1 MKVVNGSQTITGGE
15 NRMGTEFSAPSAREN
30 IAHGA
35 SRGRETERP
44 ESPRSG
50 RKRCVPISSA
60 SPKSAARYAGS
71 GLLAL
76 LTHGLR
82 RGLRSAARYARSL
95 YCPFHLKEWET
106 HTLSASALLAAALL
120 IASIPACAQYMH
132 EPKGALTQNTPI
144 PILQQVGID
153 QRIGQQVPLDL
164 IFRDE
169 TGKSAPLR
177 SYFGRRPVLLTLVY
191 YQCPMLCSQVLNGVV
206 GGLLSQK
213 LSVGRDFDIVTVSF
227 DPRDTPADATEKRN
241 TYLKRYGRAGA
252 EKGWHFLTGEQ
263 PAIEA
268 LTKAVGFRYAWDPK
282 IQQYAHASGIMVA
295 TADGRLSHYLYGIEY
310 TPKDMRLALVESSEG
325 KLGNVVDQVMLYC
338 YHYDPATGKYGAV
351 VTNMLRLGGAL
362 TLLLLGGFL
371 AMAWQR
377 ELRLKTARVAARAH
391 KSAGRAGRY
400 VD

>member
-1 MKVVNGSQTITGGE
+1 MKAANRNLCKNVMRTI
-15 NRMGTEFSAPSAREN
+15 A
-30 IAHGA
+30 
-35 SRGRETERP
+35 
-44 ESPRSG
+44 
-50 RKRCVPISSA
+50 V
-60 SPKSAARYAGS
+60 
-71 GLLAL
+71 LV
-76 LTHGLR
+76 
-82 RGLRSAARYARSL
+82 
-95 YCPFHLKEWET
+95 
-106 HTLSASALLAAALL
+106 AAAVPL
-120 IASIPACAQYMH
+120 CAQYMH
-132 EPKGALTQNTPI
+132 EPKEALTQNTPI

-164 IFRDE
+164 AFRDE
-169 TGKSAPLR
+169 TGKSVPLR

-241 TYLKRYGRAGA
+241 VYLKRYGRAGA
-252 EKGWHFLTGEQ
+252 EKGWHFLTGYQ

-310 TPKDMRLALVESSEG
+310 TPKDLRLALVESSEG

-391 KSAGRAGRY
+391 KSPGRAG
-400 VD
+400 

>member
-1 MKVVNGSQTITGGE
+1 
-15 NRMGTEFSAPSAREN
+15 
-30 IAHGA
+30 
-35 SRGRETERP
+35 
-44 ESPRSG
+44 
-50 RKRCVPISSA
+50 
-60 SPKSAARYAGS
+60 
-71 GLLAL
+71 
-76 LTHGLR
+76 
-82 RGLRSAARYARSL
+82 
-95 YCPFHLKEWET
+95 
-106 HTLSASALLAAALL
+106 
-120 IASIPACAQYMH
+120 MH
-132 EPKGALTQNTPI
+132 EPKEALTQNTPI

-164 IFRDE
+164 VFRDE
-169 TGKSAPLR
+169 TGRSAPLR

-241 TYLKRYGRAGA
+241 VYLKRYGRAGA

-310 TPKDMRLALVESSEG
+310 TPKDLRLALVESSEG

-377 ELRLKTARVAARAH
+377 ELRLKTARVAARPH
-391 KSAGRAGRY
+391 YKSPGR